1 MEMKYLRALLLV
13 FVGAL
18 VLDPPD
24 LDSCGPFIPQAQF
37 AWIHGPVGDGKAF
50 ARGELGVLRPH
61 FYRRSLILAY
71 RQLAGVPLDAAE
83 ITALFPAPPQH
94 ARGSDASDPR
104 RWPAARNKRPGLN

>member
-61 FYRRSLILAY
+61 FYRRGLIPPNWRL
-71 RQLAGVPLDAAE
+71 RGGRPDAAANN
-83 ITALFPAPPQH
+83 ALF
-94 ARGSDASDPR
+94 
-104 RWPAARNKRPGLN
+104 AARPQRCRGAGGTRPPRWGR